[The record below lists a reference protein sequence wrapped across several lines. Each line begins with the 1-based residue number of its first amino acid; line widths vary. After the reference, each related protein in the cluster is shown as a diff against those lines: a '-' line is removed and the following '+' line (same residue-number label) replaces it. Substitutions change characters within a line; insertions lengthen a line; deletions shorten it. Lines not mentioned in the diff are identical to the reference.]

1 MQRRAGA
8 AFNGTDVLT
17 GSLEIGH
24 QASQAAAAAA
34 ASSSSVANA
43 GTTAAE
49 VDSDT
54 VAGQT
59 SVAVASTS
67 ALPGECYDNFDSD
80 NRDLI
85 KLMPFDVDSS

>member
-34 ASSSSVANA
+34 SSSSAVDA
-43 GTTAAE
+43 GTTAAD
-49 VDSDT
+49 VDSET
-54 VAGQT
+54 VASQT
-59 SVAVASTS
+59 SVVIASTS
-67 ALPGECYDNFDSD
+67 ALPGE
-80 NRDLI
+80 
-85 KLMPFDVDSS
+85 